1 MTEIQKLAFK
11 DIYFANI
18 NLSRN
23 AISKIEV
30 GAFENCANITL
41 LDLSYNEIT
50 VIPKRTFDET
60 TYATELQLSYNKIT
74 DMSQVISFTF

>member
-1 MTEIQKLAFK
+1 MAFK
-11 DIYFANI
+11 DVYFANI

-23 AISKIEV
+23 AISKIEP

-41 LDLSYNEIT
+41 LDLSYNQIET
-50 VIPKRTFDET
+50 IPKKTFDET

-74 DMSQVISFTF
+74 EMNQVKCFSASKWG